1 MLNTWLL
8 LRQADTALDQGRLDE
23 AKTLLSEPEVA
34 RHRRGG
40 ELRQRLG
47 VQFVRRAKERL
58 AAGDHVGA
66 WKDIEAADWAG
77 IDPVRLE
84 GYRREICE
92 EAAAE
97 LERLMEQGRPQ
108 TVLERASQWR
118 QAGLQCPAL
127 TDGEQ
132 ACQAW
137 MAAQTLMAQGDLP
150 LALARLGASPCSRFA
165 ILNHFRDQLAQIQV
179 RFAGLKVG
187 LQEAL
192 EKQQWREVIR
202 LADEILMIAPQDAE
216 VRRIRT
222 LAWRELEPPTLPGG
236 VVQAKRDL
244 LPPGGEAAGTAAGKP
259 AAHCADKGASR
270 VSEPAPSP
278 GLPRRVILWIDGVGG
293 FLICLA
299 ARAAIGQAAAADG
312 QVDIPVFADI
322 SRLHGYLSRDS
333 EGYWF
338 EALKPTTLRGQPV
351 TRTVLR
357 DKDVL
362 TLGAHCQ
369 LQFHQPIAIS
379 TTARL
384 SLPGGHRLPMGLDGV
399 LLMAETLLL
408 SDGVDAHIQV
418 PGLPRPV
425 ALLRKRDELY
435 VQSALDFTV
444 DGLPHRGRC
453 SLMLDSTVSGAD
465 WRFTLEPI
473 GGKLLGRT

>member
-1 MLNTWLL
+1 MLNMWLI
-8 LRQADTALDQGRLDE
+8 LRQADTALDQGRLDD

-47 VQFVRRAKERL
+47 VQFVRRAQERL
-58 AAGDHVGA
+58 AARDHAGA
-66 WKDIEAADWAG
+66 WKDIEAAAWAG
-77 IDPVRLE
+77 VDPVRLE

-97 LERLMEQGRPQ
+97 LERLLEQNQPQ
-108 TVLERASQWR
+108 VVLERAGQWR
-118 QAGLQCPAL
+118 QAGLQCPNFIEV
-127 TDGEQ
+127 EQ

-137 MAAQTLMAQGDLP
+137 MAAQSLMAQGDLP
-150 LALARLGASPCSRFA
+150 LALARLGAVPCSRFA
-165 ILNHFRDQLAQIQV
+165 ALNQFRDQLAQVQD
-179 RFAGLKVG
+179 RFAALKLG

-192 EKQQWREVIR
+192 ENQQWREVIR
-202 LADEILMIAPQDAE
+202 LADELLMIAPQDRD

-222 LAWRELEPPTLPGG
+222 LAWRELEPPTLPVG

-244 LPPGGEAAGTAAGKP
+244 PPPKGEGGGAAAGKP
-259 AAHCADKGASR
+259 ASQADKAASR
-270 VSEPAPSP
+270 VSEPASSP

-299 ARAAIGQAAAADG
+299 ARVAIGQAAAADG
-312 QVDIPVFADI
+312 QVDIPIFADI
-322 SRLHGYLSRDS
+322 SRLHGYISRDN

-338 EALKPTTLRGQPV
+338 EALKPTTLRGQAV

-357 DKDVL
+357 DGDVL

-384 SLPGGHRLPMGLDGV
+384 SLPAGHRLPMGLDGV

-408 SDGVDAHIQV
+408 SDGIDAHIHV

-435 VQSALDFTV
+435 VQSAMDFTV
-444 DGLPHRGRC
+444 DGVPHRGRC
-453 SLMLDSTVSGAD
+453 SLMLDSTVSGDD

-473 GGKLLGRT
+473 GSKLLGRT